1 MLTLRDVNT
10 FIQRKQIIKQATFTL
25 NPGDIVGLVGPN
37 GAGKTTIMKTILGL
51 TKFDGVILV
60 DHVPVTE
67 ANHAALTNVDAL
79 IEHPAI
85 YPFLTGRQNMTLY
98 SRDPQD
104 LEYLVNL
111 LKMSGYIDTL
121 AKEYSLGM
129 KQKLGIAIALLNRP
143 KLVILDEPMNGLD
156 VEATI
161 DIRRIIK
168 QYAEQGTAFLI
179 SSHVLSE
186 LQKIMTRIV
195 LIDNGHIIL
204 NQDSRTFNYQGLKN
218 YTLRTEADAQVAELL
233 QTDHIPFQRKEEHFL
248 VSKTVIFAV
257 QDILAVH
264 QIHFKE
270 LTPETISFEHLIV
283 QILERQRGDEDNAD

>member
-1 MLTLRDVNT
+1 MLILKNVNT
-10 FIQRKQIIKQATFTL
+10 FIRRTQIIKQATFTL

-51 TKFDGVILV
+51 TKFNGDILV
-60 DHVPVTE
+60 DRVPVTE
-67 ANHAALTNVDAL
+67 TNHAALTNVGAL

-85 YPFLTGRQNMTLY
+85 YPFLTGRQNLTLY

-111 LKMSGYIDTL
+111 LKMSDYIDTSS
-121 AKEYSLGM
+121 KGYSLGM

-168 QYAEQGTAFLI
+168 QYAEQGTTFLI
-179 SSHVLSE
+179 SSHILSE
-186 LQKIMTRIV
+186 LQKVMTRIILV
-195 LIDNGHIIL
+195 NNGRIIL
-204 NQDSRTFNYQGLKN
+204 NQDSRTFNQQSLQN
-218 YTLRTEADAQVAELL
+218 YTLRTEKDAQIAELL
-233 QTDHIPFQRKEEHFL
+233 QAAHIPYQTKEKHFL
-248 VSKTVIFAV
+248 VPKTAIFTI
-257 QDILAVH
+257 QDILAAQ
-264 QIHFKE
+264 QIHLKE
-270 LTPETISFEHLIV
+270 LAPERINFEHLIV
-283 QILERQRGDEDNAD
+283 QILEKQRGDDRHEN